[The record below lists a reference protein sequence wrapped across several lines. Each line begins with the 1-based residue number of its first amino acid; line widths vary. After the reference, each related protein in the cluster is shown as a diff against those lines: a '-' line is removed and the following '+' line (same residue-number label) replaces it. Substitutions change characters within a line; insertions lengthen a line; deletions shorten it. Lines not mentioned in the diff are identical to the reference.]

1 MTAKKKASTFTEIH
15 IKTVSEF
22 IHEINEFK
30 KGRQKVWYRGH
41 SEYNYK
47 LEPSIYREPYLP
59 KSEDELMSQFKSRA
73 IPYLNN
79 IPNGKTAYWEWL
91 FLMQHYK
98 IPTRLLDWT
107 ESALVAL
114 AFAVVYRDS
123 KERNGKKQ
131 GAHVWCLDALKL
143 NSKFNNLDKDV
154 IPNITEN
161 EHAQSIY
168 DKGYK
173 PPTGKFEAPIAIYGP
188 QNNPRIV
195 GQKGV
200 FTIFPNT
207 EKFQY
212 DNFIEDI
219 GIKLTIKTEAQV
231 KAIATELFGLG
242 ISESMIFPE
251 LDSISSEIK
260 REHLASLG
268 SKKSTPKKKK

>member
-1 MTAKKKASTFTEIH
+1 MPAKKIRKTFSEIP
-15 IKTVSEF
+15 IKTVSDF
-22 IHEINEFK
+22 IAEINRFK
-30 KGRQKVWYRGH
+30 KGRRKVWYRGH
-41 SEYNYK
+41 SEQDYK
-47 LEPSIYREPYLP
+47 LAPSIYRKPFEPD
-59 KSEDELMSQFKSRA
+59 SEDVLMSQFKSRA

-79 IPNGKTAYWEWL
+79 IPNGKNEYWEWL

-114 AFAVVYRDS
+114 AFAVVYRDN
-123 KERNGKKQ
+123 KKRNENKQ

-143 NSKFNNLDKDV
+143 NSKYNNLDKDV

-161 EHAQSIY
+161 EYAQDICDKIY
-168 DKGYK
+168 T
-173 PPTGKFEAPIAIYGP
+173 PPTGKFEAPIAVYGP

-200 FTIFPNT
+200 FTIFPT
-207 EKFQY
+207 KEKFQY
-212 DNFIEDI
+212 DDFIGDI
-219 GIKLTIKTEAQV
+219 GIKLVIKTEAQV
-231 KAIATELFGLG
+231 TTIANELFGLG

-260 REHLASLG
+260 REHVSALDL
-268 SKKSTPKKKK
+268 KKRTKKN